1 MTASPPIL
9 FSLWTHPAML
19 AWLAAAGAPLI
30 LHLLNRRR
38 HREVVWAAMQYLLA
52 AMKKNSRRILIE
64 QWILL
69 AVRTLLIALVVL
81 AVAEPV
87 LEQTGIV
94 AGVGQPTHKV
104 LVIDG
109 SYSMA
114 YKPTDKSRFE
124 RAKQLAE
131 EIVDGSHQ
139 GDGFT
144 LLLMADPPQV
154 VVGSPSFGAKDF
166 IDEIANLKLP
176 HGGGDLPTTLAKVEQ
191 VLQTAR
197 REHPRLTREEVYFLT
212 DLGRT
217 SWAPD
222 LHGDAIAE
230 FRERSRRLGDAASLT
245 VLDLGQSGSDNL
257 AVTRAAASEPL
268 ATVARDVSLEADIRN
283 FGRQPR
289 ARQLVELFVDG
300 RRAGE
305 QFVDLEP
312 GASKTVTFPYRFDL
326 PGDRAVEI
334 RLAADLLDVDNHRWL
349 ALPVKDRI
357 RVLCVDGRPAG
368 AAFKGAADY
377 LAVALSPQSDPT
389 HPALV
394 QTQIVPEGALMDTD
408 LAQFDC
414 VFLCNVAQFTASE
427 AQVLRAYLNAG
438 GGLVFFLG
446 EHVLADSYNR
456 QLAAPSNEQARVL
469 PAILGSKIAKE
480 QYGVNPL
487 GYAHPLVAA
496 FRNQEQ
502 SGLLTTPIHE
512 YFKLTIPE
520 ASRAKVALAL
530 ENGDPLVVEEPIGRG
545 RAIVVATSAD
555 VSWTAM
561 PLWPS
566 YVPLVQELL
575 LYSMH
580 DRVQDRN
587 VQVGQPLSGVLKRT
601 GPRAMHVKLPTGEIG
616 QVRVTS
622 QGNESAWSFSDTLT
636 SGLYSAEGDALASG
650 TAGSA
655 TAEKSKTG
663 KSASV
668 PLPAANDAAGEA
680 TTGAMFAVNLNTVE
694 SELSQIDTAEL
705 AADVWPGVQFYHHTN
720 WRDLGDEPATEIVRH
735 SYLHHWLLIAVFGLL
750 VTETFLAWF
759 FGRRSA

>member
-1 MTASPPIL
+1 MLQRLPIL
-9 FSLWTHPAML
+9 FSLWAHPAML
-19 AWLAAAGAPLI
+19 AWMAAASAPLI

-69 AVRTLLIALVVL
+69 AVRTLLIALLVL

-87 LEQTGIV
+87 LEQAGIV

-114 YKPTDKSRFE
+114 YKPTDKSRFD

-131 EIVDGSHQ
+131 EIVAGSRQ

-154 VVGSPSFGAKDF
+154 VVGTPSFGARDF

-176 HGGGDLPTTLAKVEQ
+176 HGGGDLPATLAKVEQ

-197 REHPRLTREEVYFLT
+197 REHPRLVREEVYFLT
-212 DLGRT
+212 DMGRT

-222 LHGDAIAE
+222 LHGDAVTE
-230 FRERSRRLGDAASLT
+230 FRERSRRLGEAAALT
-245 VLDLGQSGSDNL
+245 VLDLGQSGSENL
-257 AVTRAAASEPL
+257 AVTRAAAAEPL
-268 ATVARDVSLEADIRN
+268 ATVARDVSLEAEIRN

-289 ARQLVELFVDG
+289 ARQRVELFVDG
-300 RRAGE
+300 RRGGE

-312 GASKTVTFPYRFDL
+312 GASKTIGFPYRFDT
-326 PGDRAVEI
+326 PGDHAVEV
-334 RLAADLLDVDNHRWL
+334 RLATDLLDVDNHRWL

-368 AAFKGAADY
+368 VAFKGAADY
-377 LAVALSPQSDPT
+377 LAVALAPQSDPT
-389 HPALV
+389 RPALV
-394 QTQIVPEGALMDTD
+394 QPQVVPEGVLMDTD
-408 LAQFDC
+408 LSQFDC

-427 AQVLRAYLNAG
+427 AHVLRAYLNAG

-456 QLAAPSNEQARVL
+456 QLAAPTNAQARVL
-469 PAILGSKIAKE
+469 PALLAGKVAKE
-480 QYGVNPL
+480 QYGLNPL

-502 SGLLTTPIHE
+502 SGLLTTPVHE
-512 YFKLTIPE
+512 YFKLKIPD
-520 ASRAKVALAL
+520 ASKAKVALAL

-545 RAIVVATSAD
+545 RSILVATSAD

-575 LYSMH
+575 LFAMH
-580 DRVQDRN
+580 NGLQDRN
-587 VQVGQPLSGVLKRT
+587 VLVGQPLSGVLPRV
-601 GPRAMHVKLPTGEIG
+601 GPRAVHVKLPTGETS
-616 QVRVTS
+616 QVRVASRGGES
-622 QGNESAWSFSDTLT
+622 QWSFAETLT
-636 SGLYSAEGDALASG
+636 SGLYSAVGDALA
-650 TAGSA
+650 
-655 TAEKSKTG
+655 G
-663 KSASV
+663 KSAAGNSAAPNPV
-668 PLPAANDAAGEA
+668 VGKGAPGPADGADAH
-680 TTGAMFAVNLNTVE
+680 TGAGATYAVNLNTVE
-694 SELSQIDTAEL
+694 SDLSQIDAEEL
-705 AADVWPGVQFYHHTN
+705 ASDVWPGVPFYHHTN
-720 WRDLGDEPATEIVRH
+720 WRDLGDEPATEIVRR
-735 SYLHHWLLIAVFGLL
+735 SYLHRWLLIAVFGLL
-750 VTETFLAWF
+750 VAETFLAWL
-759 FGRRSA
+759 FGRRSV

>member
-1 MTASPPIL
+1 MLHNPPIL
-9 FSLWTHPAML
+9 FALWTHPAML
-19 AWLAAAGAPLI
+19 AWLAAASAPLI
-30 LHLLNRRR
+30 IHLLNRRQ

-69 AVRTLLIALVVL
+69 AVRTSLIALVVL

-87 LEQTGIV
+87 LEQAGIV

-131 EIVDGSHQ
+131 EIVEGSHQ

-144 LLLMADPPQV
+144 LVLMADPPQV
-154 VVGSPSFGAKDF
+154 VVGAPSFGARDF
-166 IDEIANLKLP
+166 VDEIANLKLP
-176 HGGGDLPTTLAKVEQ
+176 HGGGDLPATVAKVEQ

-197 REHPRLTREEVYFLT
+197 REHPRLVREEVYFLT

-222 LHGDAIAE
+222 LHGDAVAE
-230 FRERSRRLGDAASLT
+230 FRERSRRLGEATALT
-245 VLDLGQSGSDNL
+245 VLDLGQTGAENL

-268 ATVARDVSLEADIRN
+268 ATTARDVSLEAEIRN

-289 ARQLVELFVDG
+289 AHQLVEFFVDG

-305 QFVDLEP
+305 QFVDLAP
-312 GASKTVTFPYRFDL
+312 GASKTISFPYRFDM
-326 PGDRAVEI
+326 PGDHAVEV
-334 RLAADLLDVDNHRWL
+334 RLATDLLDVDNHRWL
-349 ALPVKDRI
+349 ALPVKDHI

-377 LAVALSPQSDPT
+377 LAVALAPQSDPT
-389 HPALV
+389 RPALV
-394 QTQIVPEGALMDTD
+394 QTQVVPEGALMDTD
-408 LAQFDC
+408 LSKFDC

-456 QLAAPSNEQARVL
+456 QLARPSNEQARVL
-469 PAILGSKIAKE
+469 PALLAGKVAKE
-480 QYGVNPL
+480 QYGLNPL

-502 SGLLTTPIHE
+502 SGLLTTPVHE

-545 RAIVVATSAD
+545 RSIVVATSAD

-575 LYSMH
+575 LFAMH
-580 DRVQDRN
+580 DGVQDRN
-587 VQVGQPLSGVLKRT
+587 VLVGQPLSGVLKRT
-601 GPRAMHVKLPTGEIG
+601 GPRAVHVKLPTGE
-616 QVRVTS
+616 TS
-622 QGNESAWSFSDTLT
+622 QARIATQGSESAWSFSETYT
-636 SGLYSAEGDALASG
+636 SGLYSAEGGALVGNGAAGKSVAGGSVAASG
-650 TAGSA
+650 GD
-655 TAEKSKTG
+655 G
-663 KSASV
+663 
-668 PLPAANDAAGEA
+668 NGAAGDA
-680 TTGAMFAVNLNTVE
+680 SAGAMFAVNLNTAE

-720 WRDLGDEPATEIVRH
+720 WRDLGDEPATEIVGH
-735 SYLHHWLLIAVFGLL
+735 SYLHRWLLVAVFGLL

-759 FGRRSA
+759 FGRRNA